1 MSDYPIHSNLFT
13 WPTSNPVLLGGCCP
27 HCGEISFPAQSS
39 CRNCSRNDSNVI
51 ELGNKGLLWTWTI
64 QSFLPKPPYMRDET
78 AETFKPYGVG
88 YVEMPAGI
96 RIESR
101 LLIADP
107 NKLQIGMPMKLVIE
121 KFSPNDQG
129 GHNLCF
135 AFDSL
140 ENSQWT

>member
-1 MSDYPIHSNLFT
+1 
-13 WPTSNPVLLGGCCP
+13 
-27 HCGEISFPAQSS
+27 
-39 CRNCSRNDSNVI
+39 
-51 ELGNKGLLWTWTI
+51 
-64 QSFLPKPPYMRDET
+64 MRDET

-101 LLIADP
+101 LLISDP

-121 KFSPNDQG
+121 KFSANDQG